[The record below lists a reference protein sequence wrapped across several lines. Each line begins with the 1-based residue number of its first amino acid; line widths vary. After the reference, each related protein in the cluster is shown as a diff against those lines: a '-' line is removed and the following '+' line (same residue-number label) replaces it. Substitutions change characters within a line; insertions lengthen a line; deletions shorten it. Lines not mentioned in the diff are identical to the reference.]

1 MSIISP
7 ALKGFMKLRQSA
19 IDNFVLNPID
29 TQRQVFNDLIGSA
42 QFTEYGKKY
51 DFEKINNI
59 EDFKKQVPINDYDT
73 LKPYINRILEGEQNL
88 LWPSPIT
95 WFAKSSGTTS
105 DKSKFIPISKESL
118 DDNHF
123 KGGKDVLA

>member
-29 TQRQVFNDLIGSA
+29 TQQQVFNELIGSA

-51 DFEKINNI
+51 DFENINDI
-59 EDFKKQVPINDYDT
+59 ADFKQRVPINDYDT
-73 LKPYINRILEGEQNL
+73 LKPCIQRILEGEQND
-88 LWPSPIT
+88 
-95 WFAKSSGTTS
+95 F
-105 DKSKFIPISKESL
+105 
-118 DDNHF
+118 
-123 KGGKDVLA
+123 